1 MQPGLCLVCL
11 KNIREPGW
19 SFARPCEM
27 RALTEMTKHA
37 SFKIDNLLT
46 ISVDC
51 LGTLPADEYQWRL
64 GGRQNT
70 PWRSGNSSRVV

>member
-1 MQPGLCLVCL
+1 
-11 KNIREPGW
+11 
-19 SFARPCEM
+19 M

-37 SFKIDNLLT
+37 SFNLDNLLT

-64 GGRQNT
+64 ERLEKNL
-70 PWRSGNSSRVV
+70 PADEMNSPK